1 MGIFKASNDLRE
13 IFYYLKSDKTLF
25 IEVDSDGNTTFQV
38 LNHATPK
45 SRLDN
50 SEWDFEPISNVEF
63 EDVLGHVRGLVNLG
77 ESRIKGSNKRAQEDL
92 DLLGR

>member
-45 SRLDN
+45 SRLDE
-50 SEWDFEPISNVEF
+50 SDWDFEPISNLEF
-63 EDVLGHVRGLVNLG
+63 EDVLNNVLGLLNLG
-77 ESRIKGSNKRAQEDL
+77 SLGVKKDVDNADQL